1 MDAIAV
7 RRVVVGAIV
16 VLLVA
21 LAALLVFVFVIL
33 PRLGLSPETWG
44 KNAQEAPSTP
54 TEKADYLDN
63 LSAQSST
70 SLPAGAPQTAA
81 QVSGKAKTLN
91 TLNTSETS
99 DASAGAQLKIDLL
112 NSLNK
117 NK

>member
-70 SLPAGAPQTAA
+70 SLPARRRPRRRFPARRKPLTRL
-81 QVSGKAKTLN
+81 TLPRPP
-91 TLNTSETS
+91 TLRR
-99 DASAGAQLKIDLL
+99 AL
-112 NSLNK
+112 N
-117 NK
+117 